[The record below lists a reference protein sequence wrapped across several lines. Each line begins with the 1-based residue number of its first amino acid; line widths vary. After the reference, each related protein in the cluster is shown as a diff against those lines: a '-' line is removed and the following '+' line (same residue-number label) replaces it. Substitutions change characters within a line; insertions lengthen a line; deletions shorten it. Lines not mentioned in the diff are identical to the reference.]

1 MNHFVSQA
9 PHTRMNKLLS
19 ALVILL
25 FYAAPAGAK
34 PLDILVY
41 GATGEVGS
49 LIVAEALSR
58 GHHVAAVSRHPEE
71 IALGDP
77 NLEAVRGDLLD
88 MDSVRQ
94 LVAGRDVVIEAVRGV
109 IGDVSDPGN
118 ALQYLAAKNIV
129 AALRETGPDRPRF
142 IHVGGAGSLE
152 VEPGVVYAQ
161 KLPKIALPKSL
172 ESEIIGQVWALDFL
186 RSVTD
191 VDWTYIT
198 PPKHFTNGERTA
210 VFRIGGDRM
219 MKDAHGRSRVSRAD
233 FAVAVI
239 DEAERAE
246 HVRQRISIA
255 Y

>member
-1 MNHFVSQA
+1 MHKLSSLLIG
-9 PHTRMNKLLS
+9 LLS
-19 ALVILL
+19 WACITTAS
-25 FYAAPAGAK
+25 AAE

-49 LIVAEALSR
+49 LIVAEALAR
-58 GHHVAAVSRHPEE
+58 GHHVTAVSRHPEE
-71 IALGDP
+71 IQLGAP
-77 NLEAVRGDLLD
+77 NLEAARGDLLD
-88 MDSVRQ
+88 KDSIRE
-94 LVAGRDVVIEAVRGV
+94 LVAGRNVVIEAVRGV
-109 IGDVSDPGN
+109 IGDVGDPGN
-118 ALQYLAAKNIV
+118 SLQYLAATNIV
-129 AALRETGPDRPRF
+129 SVLREMGPDKPRF

-172 ESEIIGQVWALDFL
+172 ESEIIGQVWTLDFL
-186 RSVTD
+186 RGVTD
-191 VDWTYIT
+191 VEWTYAT
-198 PPKHFTNGERTA
+198 PPKHFTSGERTG

-219 MKDAHGRSRVSRAD
+219 LEDEHGRSRVSRAD

-246 HVRQRISIA
+246 HVRQRFSVA